1 MQLSKRNQKD
11 NKKNLIPKVIIN
23 NNVVSKIGVSHES
36 IVTLENKVY
45 LETYYDH

>member
-23 NNVVSKIGVSHES
+23 NNVVSRIEVSPEPV
-36 IVTLENKVY
+36 ITLENKMY